1 MARADAEL
9 ELSNMRCAQ
18 LKEREKSLVA
28 EVESWLGKE
37 LEELKAKNT
46 TLETEK
52 ASVGVELEQLQDN
65 IMGMCGESVNQT
77 FWKSHLL

>member
-28 EVESWLGKE
+28 EVES
-37 LEELKAKNT
+37 
-46 TLETEK
+46 
-52 ASVGVELEQLQDN
+52 
-65 IMGMCGESVNQT
+65 
-77 FWKSHLL
+77 